1 MIKES
6 ITFDA
11 STGGGNRIAG
21 FFCPANIRAE
31 GGKSKGVIQI
41 CHGMADHFS
50 RYDEMIEYLNGRGF
64 DVCGMDMMGHGQ
76 TYELNKGNDMPL
88 GYFGD
93 AKDSHLCIL
102 KDEMTMHA
110 RAKERF
116 GDDVPY
122 FLYGH
127 SMGSFVCRNIYITP
141 EYSKEFEAFIFASTM
156 GPNPAAGAGLAL
168 TNMMKIFGRK
178 RAPGKLVNKI
188 AFGTYNR
195 RIDKPKTDFDWV
207 TSDEKEVEK
216 YIADPY
222 AGFLFTNKGFS
233 DLFKLVIR
241 MQKTD
246 AYDSIPLEKPVML
259 TYGEDDPVG
268 NYGVGVK
275 DVCEILR
282 SKGIVVTEKN
292 YGHYR
297 HEIQNESVRWD
308 YFQDIADFFTRTVEG

>member
-11 STGGGNRIAG
+11 STGGGNMIAG

-76 TYELNKGNDMPL
+76 TYEL
-88 GYFGD
+88 
-93 AKDSHLCIL
+93 
-102 KDEMTMHA
+102 

-195 RIDKPKTDFDWV
+195 RIDKPKTEFDWV